1 MKDKE
6 KVKLSLYITFGYA
19 ISLFGVV
26 LIACLI
32 IFLCHLAGYNFDS
45 RQGMVT
51 FLSVSISSI
60 VIGLIIASVVC
71 KRALKPI
78 DEIKKSLD
86 SVARGDYSK
95 KIDSKKN
102 LKYLKSIIL
111 QYNRMLEE
119 LNTNTML
126 KEDFIHNFS
135 HEFKTPIV
143 SILGYAELIRD
154 EPGLSNE
161 ERDAYL
167 KIIISES
174 KRLSNLS
181 QQTMLLAKLESKTI
195 PPVSEEYRVDLQLE
209 ECVLV
214 LDQEMKKKGIEI
226 QLQLFPLTYSLNRP
240 LFIEVWLNLLSNAVK
255 YCSQNGKIDIS
266 MFESDIEYKISIR
279 DNGIG
284 MSQEAVAHAF
294 DKYYQGDTSR
304 KTEGIGLGLS
314 IANNIVS
321 LYQGRI
327 EIQSVEEHG
336 SVFTVILPKI

>member
-1 MKDKE
+1 MRDKE
-6 KVKLSLYITFGYA
+6 KIKLSLYITFGYA
-19 ISLFGVV
+19 TSLFGVV

-32 IFLCHLAGYNFDS
+32 IYICYLAGYRFNS

-51 FLSVSISSI
+51 FLSVYISSI
-60 VIGLIIASVVC
+60 VIGLILASIIC

-78 DEIKKSLD
+78 DEIKNSLD
-86 SVARGDYSK
+86 FAAKGDYTH
-95 KIDSKKN
+95 KIDLKKK
-102 LKYLKSIIL
+102 LKYLKKIIL

-154 EPGLSNE
+154 MPELTNE

-167 KIIISES
+167 NIIISES

-214 LDQEMKKKGIEI
+214 LDHEMKKKGIEI
-226 QLQLFPLTYSLNRP
+226 QLQLFPMTYTLNRT
-240 LFIEVWLNLLSNAVK
+240 LFMEVWLNLLSNAVK
-255 YCSQNGKIDIS
+255 YCSERGRIDIS
-266 MFESDIEYKISIR
+266 MFESDMDYKISIR

-284 MSQEAVAHAF
+284 MSEDAIAHAF
-294 DKYYQGDTSR
+294 DKYYQEDTSH

-321 LYQGRI
+321 LYQGKI
-327 EIQSVEEHG
+327 EIQSVVDHG
-336 SVFTVILPKI
+336 SVFTVILPK